1 MGMATQPQE
10 AMPSVNPR
18 RQAVVRLLR
27 NRKAMFGLFC
37 LTIITLSA
45 VFAPFITTHDPDR
58 QNVRNRLKGSS
69 AEHWLGTDYLGRD
82 VFARIV
88 YGGRVSLQVGFVAV
102 GIALVFGGTM
112 GLLAGYYGGWLESF
126 IMRVVD
132 ILLALPGFLL
142 ALAII
147 ATLGSSITNVMIAV
161 GIAYSPGLAR
171 VTRSAVIAVTQ
182 FEYVTAARAAGAGDF
197 RIIWRHILPNS
208 TGPIIVQTTLSM
220 AGAILSAAALS
231 YLGLGVQPPTAEWGS
246 MLNNARQFYTVAPH
260 AVAYPGLA
268 IMITVLSLNLLGDGL
283 RDAFDPRMKS

>member
-1 MGMATQPQE
+1 
-10 AMPSVNPR
+10 
-18 RQAVVRLLR
+18 
-27 NRKAMFGLFC
+27 
-37 LTIITLSA
+37 
-45 VFAPFITTHDPDR
+45 
-58 QNVRNRLKGSS
+58 
-69 AEHWLGTDYLGRD
+69 
-82 VFARIV
+82 
-88 YGGRVSLQVGFVAV
+88 
-102 GIALVFGGTM
+102 
-112 GLLAGYYGGWLESF
+112 
-126 IMRVVD
+126 
-132 ILLALPGFLL
+132 
-142 ALAII
+142 
-147 ATLGSSITNVMIAV
+147 MIAV

>member
-27 NRKAMFGLFC
+27 NRKAMFVLFC

-58 QNVRNRLKGSS
+58 QNVRNRLQGSS

-268 IMITVLSLNLLGDGL
+268 IMITVLSLNLMGDGL